1 MADETQ
7 NIIVRVLSESELNE
21 LNNELAKTQQELA
34 EMAIAGKEGTD
45 EFDKL
50 NKKATELRQTLKEQS
65 KATDE
70 LTKAQDKQTESTKK
84 AGDEAQKTT
93 EKKKSLKAELRE
105 LKAAMA
111 EMADAGEADSAV
123 FREMAMRAG
132 QLEDTIGD
140 TGGQIRALASDT
152 RALDTGIETI
162 GLLANS
168 FAAAQSV
175 TAIFTKD
182 SEKLQQ
188 AFQKAQSAMALVAS
202 VQQIVN
208 ALQKEGI
215 LITNLQAYATQAYTY
230 VTNGATLATKAFR
243 ATLVTT
249 GVGALVVAFG
259 FLVSKLFE
267 YDEAATDA
275 KDSVDALE
283 EANKKLQDS
292 LKPIQSNIDI
302 TILRLKSQGASQK
315 ELDDATI
322 KGANEIIK
330 KTKEKTDELNKETA
344 KQVEDRIMQ
353 EAKGDKV
360 LEAQLRNRE
369 AMTGQYL
376 DEQKKIN
383 QAFYRQIETEKLNA
397 EIAITE
403 IEIRARE
410 DRKNKSDKYQE
421 EQKRQLMEW
430 EKMKKESLNNIL
442 LMDLN
447 GLAKELEQI
456 DQSFE
461 QRLEAAKGNEDLY
474 QILLD
479 ELRKTRLAKIKEF
492 NDKEAQAN
500 QEKCDA
506 ELEQEKALQ
515 NAILDLRLKAY
526 NQKKQADKD
535 ARDEEVNLIQDTRQ
549 KRKAEYENQLADLK
563 DAKLNEL
570 FEAIQSKEYQSATEQ
585 EKAEILSNISDSYRT
600 REKTLSQAFSNDM
613 VLMKYD
619 EKKKQIESQLWY
631 AEQLNM
637 AMTGL
642 FQMLEGF
649 GKQDEESQRKRFEWQ
664 KRVNIAMTLIDTY
677 LAAQKAYNSQIGSG
691 ALGDPTAPFR
701 AAIAAGVAIAAGLGR
716 VAMIKAQT
724 FQGSGSGSTGG
735 GGGMATGGG
744 GNSGSQPSGMAT
756 NPNMTQLDANGRPIN
771 TGSNGGNQPQPMRAY
786 IVENDIRVSTKRLNT
801 IAQQATLQ

>member
-45 EFDKL
+45 EFAKL
-50 NKKATELRQTLKEQS
+50 NKKATELRQTLKDQS

-105 LKAAMA
+105 LKQAMA
-111 EMADAGEADSAV
+111 AMADAGEADSAI
-123 FREMAMRAG
+123 FREMALRAG
-132 QLEDTIGD
+132 ELQDTIGD

-208 ALQKEGI
+208 ALQKEGV

-230 VTNGATLATKAFR
+230 VTQGATLATKAFR
-243 ATLVTT
+243 AALVTT
-249 GVGALVVAFG
+249 GVGALVVALG
-259 FLVSKLFE
+259 FLVSKIFD
-267 YDEAATDA
+267 YDEASKEAT
-275 KDSVDALE
+275 DSVDALE
-283 EANKKLQDS
+283 EANKRLQDS

-322 KGANEIIK
+322 RGANEIIK
-330 KTKEKTDELNKETA
+330 KTKEKTDELNKQTA
-344 KQVEDRIMQ
+344 KQVEDRIMA
-353 EAKGDKV
+353 EAKGDKT

-376 DEQKKIN
+376 AEQKNIN
-383 QAFYRQIETEKLNA
+383 TAFYRQIETEKLNA

-403 IEIRARE
+403 IEQRGRDE
-410 DRKNKSDKYQE
+410 RTKRNEKYQE
-421 EQKRQLMEW
+421 EQQRKLAEW

-461 QRLEAAKGNEDLY
+461 QRLEAAKGNEQLY

-492 NDKEAQAN
+492 NDKEAEAN

-515 NAILDLRLKAY
+515 KAILDLRLKAY
-526 NQKKQADKD
+526 NQKKQADKE
-535 ARDEEVNLIQDTRQ
+535 ARDEEVNLMTDTRQ

-585 EKAEILSNISDSYRT
+585 EKVEILNNISDAYRA
-600 REKTLSQAFSNDM
+600 REKSLSQGFSNDM
-613 VLMKYD
+613 VLIKWE
-619 EKKKQIESQLWY
+619 EKKKQIEAQEWY
-631 AEQLNM
+631 ANQLNM
-637 AMTGL
+637 AMTGV

-649 GKQDEESQRKRFEWQ
+649 GKQDEESARKRFEWQ
-664 KRVNIAMTLIDTY
+664 KRGNIAMALIDTY
-677 LAAQKAYNSQIGSG
+677 LAAQKAYMSQMGSA
-691 ALGDPTAPFR
+691 ALGDPSAPIR
-701 AAIAAGVAIAAGLGR
+701 ATIAAAAAIAAGLGR
-716 VAMIKAQT
+716 VAMIKKQT
-724 FQGSGSGSTGG
+724 FQGSGGGSTDD
-735 GGGMATGGG
+735 GGGMAIGGG

-771 TGSNGGNQPQPMRAY
+771 TGTGGNQPQPMRAY
-786 IVENDIRVSTKRLNT
+786 VVENDIRVSTKRLNT